1 MPTAPRTG
9 SRETTIDT
17 LTLRTGFEIE
27 LLAPAGAD
35 RRDLADLLADRCGGS
50 VRRAFHTDSEPSAVP
65 GVGVFRHLS
74 PAFDVVDAGGAPVAR
89 LVDDIT
95 IEADLAGAGTPAG
108 HRGWY
113 RVLCDDARL
122 LRIVDRHVD
131 PDATLP
137 DVLEPVAAL
146 VGTRVELLGG
156 AARVNDATGATI
168 AVAMP
173 LPGGRERPCEVVTPP
188 LVRDHGRALDAL
200 LAPARALGF
209 TVPAEAAVHVH
220 VDGAPFRT
228 PAAFAN
234 LVRLFGHWREPL
246 HAALGTNPAC
256 RRLGALPADL
266 VDLVERADPGPGP
279 GAWEALRRAARGT
292 GVTKYADVNLGQLV
306 ADRPLRDTVEVRI
319 LPGSVDA
326 ADVVHRAALVERL
339 LLRCLDGRPVPPPG
353 ADAAH
358 DPVGAVAALAADV
371 HGAAA
376 PVGAGERR

>member
-1 MPTAPRTG
+1 MHLAPRTD

-27 LLAPAGAD
+27 LLAPAGSD
-35 RRDLADLLADRCGGS
+35 RRDLADALADRCGGS

-74 PAFDVVDAGGAPVAR
+74 PAFDVVDAAGAPVAR

-95 IEADLAGAGTPAG
+95 IEADLAGTRTPPG

-122 LRIVDRHVD
+122 LRIVERQVD
-131 PDATLP
+131 PDAALP

-146 VGTRVELLGG
+146 VGTAVEVLGG
-156 AARVNDATGATI
+156 AARVNDAAGATV

-188 LVRDHGRALDAL
+188 LVRDHGAVLDAL
-200 LAPARALGF
+200 LTPARDLGF
-209 TVPAEAAVHVH
+209 TVPVEAAVHLH

-246 HAALGTNPAC
+246 RAALGTNPAC

-266 VDLVERADPGPGP
+266 VDLVDR
-279 GAWEALRRAARGT
+279 GATPTWDELRRAARGT
-292 GVTKYADVNLGQLV
+292 GITKYADVNLTQLV
-306 ADRPLRDTVEVRI
+306 VDRPLRDTVEVRV
-319 LPGSVDA
+319 LPGTLDA
-326 ADVVHRAALVERL
+326 ADVVRRAALVERL
-339 LLRCLDGRPVPPPG
+339 LRRCLDGRPVPPPG

-358 DPVGAVAALAADV
+358 DPVGAVAALP
-371 HGAAA
+371 GT
-376 PVGAGERR
+376 